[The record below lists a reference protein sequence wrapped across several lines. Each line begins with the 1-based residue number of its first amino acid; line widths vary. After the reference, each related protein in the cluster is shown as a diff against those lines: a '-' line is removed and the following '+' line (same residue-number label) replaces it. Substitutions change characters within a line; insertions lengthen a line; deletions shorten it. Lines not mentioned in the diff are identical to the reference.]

1 MNIDPI
7 HECCILLDFKNAVK
21 DVVSYLSQKHTSI
34 AYLGGKEIIHDQV
47 SHDFSF
53 RDFFLQNE
61 MREKQDK
68 HIGGSIN
75 DRTIAHIYFCITPC
89 IEEEDQHI
97 YGV

>member
-1 MNIDPI
+1 MKHIKRSCSCGTDGNSATASGSFYEI
-7 HECCILLDFKNAVK
+7 AVIK
-21 DVVSYLSQKHTSI
+21 DQDTCND
-34 AYLGGKEIIHDQV
+34 DQV

>member
-1 MNIDPI
+1 MEILRIDQDT
-7 HECCILLDFKNAVK
+7 CND
-21 DVVSYLSQKHTSI
+21 
-34 AYLGGKEIIHDQV
+34 DQV

-97 YGV
+97 YSV

>member
-1 MNIDPI
+1 MIRFPMI
-7 HECCILLDFKNAVK
+7 FPLVI
-21 DVVSYLSQKHTSI
+21 
-34 AYLGGKEIIHDQV
+34 
-47 SHDFSF
+47 
-53 RDFFLQNE
+53 E

-97 YGV
+97 YSV